1 MENNENLLMR
11 EKKDSNQIFSYVYFV
26 LQGIISLLGYNAIL
40 GSLDYFAQNF
50 SDYNIYFYLPLPPMI
65 TFNLVSLAMPFI
77 AQKVLFPLRISICIF
92 GMVVI
97 LVMLPIATN
106 YLSQTAGGFVV
117 IMILSL
123 IWGVFGQI
131 FNSSLLGLSCMMDQS
146 KIVAYNIG
154 SSASGIIVILIRIIV
169 VCFLGDDVNF
179 STLIYFLS
187 AGFLNVVGFI
197 LHQFYVKTT
206 SYMSL
211 QEKNKQSL
219 IYQQEEQI
227 IEDQNYLEDNSPEQI
242 QTVSTATYCKTIEN
256 QKKNQR
262 LLIQNNNENDKKA
275 LSHYS
280 LNENQDESSKKSF
293 HKLNFRQQFIQYLLI
308 AKDLMPLPLFML
320 LSNVCANMMY
330 PAISLKSQLQGIS
343 YTWSCIWIIFMH
355 NVSNVLGKHVVAI
368 RSLYNNNIIYSLIIL
383 RFLHFI
389 IFIMNAVNSDSIFSA
404 DWIICLNIIVFSF
417 SAGYTDSALF
427 ILSTEKMISNYHR
440 EQAGFVM
447 AFSLTFGIMVGIF
460 LAMPFQNI

>member
-1 MENNENLLMR
+1 MESNEILL
-11 EKKDSNQIFSYVYFV
+11 KKEDKNSNQIFSYTYFV

-50 SDYNIYFYLPLPPMI
+50 SNYNIYFYLPLPPMI

-77 AQKVLFPLRISICIF
+77 AQKIQFPLRISICIF

-106 YLSQTAGGFVV
+106 YLNQTAGGFVV

-131 FNSSLLGLSCMMDQS
+131 FNSSLLGLSCMMDQN

-154 SSASGIIVILIRIIV
+154 SSASGIIVIIIRIIV

-197 LHQFYVKTT
+197 LHQFYVKTV
-206 SYMSL
+206 SYISV
-211 QEKNKQSL
+211 QEKHKQSL
-219 IYQQEEQI
+219 IYFQEEQI
-227 IEDQNYLEDNSPEQI
+227 IQDENYLEDNSPEQI
-242 QTVSTATYCKTIEN
+242 QTVSTATYCKTFDS
-256 QKKNQR
+256 QKKNQK
-262 LLIQNNNENDKKA
+262 LLIQNNENNKKPA
-275 LSHYS
+275 SHYS
-280 LNENQDESSKKSF
+280 LNQNQDENNKKSF
-293 HKLNFRQQFIQYLLI
+293 HKLNFKQQFMQYLLI
-308 AKDLMPLPLFML
+308 AKDLMPLPFFML
-320 LSNVCANMMY
+320 LSNLCANMMY
-330 PAISLKSQLQGIS
+330 PAVSLKSQLSGIS
-343 YTWSCIWIIFMH
+343 YTWSCIWIVFMH
-355 NVSNVLGKHVVAI
+355 NISNVVGKHFVAI
-368 RSLYNNNIIYSLIIL
+368 RSLYNNNVIYSLIIL

-389 IFIMNAVNSDSIFSA
+389 IFIMNAVNNDSIFSA

-447 AFSLTFGIMVGIF
+447 AFSLTFGIMLGIF

>member
-1 MENNENLLMR
+1 MESNKVLL
-11 EKKDSNQIFSYVYFV
+11 KKQDQDSNQIFSYAYFV

-77 AQKVLFPLRISICIF
+77 AQKILFPLRISICIF

-106 YLSQTAGGFVV
+106 YLSQTAGGFAV

-197 LHQFYVKTT
+197 LHQFYVKTV
-206 SYMSL
+206 SYKGV
-211 QEKNKQSL
+211 QEKHKQSL
-219 IYQQEEQI
+219 IYYQEEQI
-227 IEDQNYLEDNSPEQI
+227 IQDQNYLEENSVEQI
-242 QTVSTATYCKTIEN
+242 QTVSTATNCKTFDN
-256 QKKNQR
+256 QKKNQK
-262 LLIQNNNENDKKA
+262 LLIENNENNKKVV
-275 LSHYS
+275 SHYC
-280 LNENQDESSKKSF
+280 LNENKEEDNKKSF
-293 HKLNFRQQFIQYLLI
+293 HKLNFKQQFLQYLLL
-308 AKDLMPLPLFML
+308 AKDLMPLPFFML
-320 LSNVCANMMY
+320 LSNLCANMMY
-330 PAISLKSQLQGIS
+330 PAVSLKSQLSGIS

-355 NVSNVLGKHVVAI
+355 NISNVVGKHFVAI
-368 RSLYNNNIIYSLIIL
+368 RSLYNNNMIYSLIIL
-383 RFLHFI
+383 RFFHFI
-389 IFIMNAVNSDSIFSA
+389 IFIMNAINSDSIFSA

-447 AFSLTFGIMVGIF
+447 AFSLTFGIMLGIF
-460 LAMPFQNI
+460 LAIPFQDI